1 MRHDGMDLRRMAV
14 PARIAGMF
22 AAALLAASCAASCA
36 APVRPAL
43 VPDGYRSWRTTTD
56 VRLDYP
62 IPGHE
67 DQFRVI
73 RMNEKGFSFTRAD
86 GPAGRIEFPEGTIIA
101 KEIFPTSNP
110 GPTDLPVM
118 VTAMVKAPSDPD
130 ARGGWLW
137 VVKDLSNGMES
148 IQKGDF
154 CVLCHANANEAR
166 LYGSKNPGGAFSDYV
181 FFVPGQAAAASAT
194 GAN

>member
-1 MRHDGMDLRRMAV
+1 MRHDGM
-14 PARIAGMF
+14 
-22 AAALLAASCAASCA
+22 ALLAAFFVASCA

-43 VPDGYRSWRTTTD
+43 VPEGYRTWRTTTD

-67 DQFRVI
+67 DRFRVI
-73 RMNEKGFSFTRAD
+73 HMNDKGFSFTRAG
-86 GPAGRIEFPEGTIIA
+86 GPAGRVDFPEGTIIA
-101 KEIFPTSNP
+101 KDIFPTSNP

-118 VTAMVKAPSDPD
+118 VTAMVKASSDPD

-137 VVKDLSNGMES
+137 VVKDLSTGMES

-154 CVLCHANANEAR
+154 CVRCHANANEVHP
-166 LYGSKNPGGAFSDYV
+166 YGSKNPGGAFSDYV
-181 FFVPGQAAAASAT
+181 FFVPGQPASDSAASDY
-194 GAN
+194 